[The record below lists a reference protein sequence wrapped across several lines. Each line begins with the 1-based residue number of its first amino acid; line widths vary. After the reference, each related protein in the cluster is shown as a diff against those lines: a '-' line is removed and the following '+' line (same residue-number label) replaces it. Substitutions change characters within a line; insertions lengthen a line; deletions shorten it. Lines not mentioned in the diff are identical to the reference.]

1 MLWSPCGC
9 RKQQVGARVSF
20 SENAFN
26 FKGEHNLEYVLLV
39 SCGQVRERLSSTID
53 FIFYFFSKKLPYV
66 KLLVRPCYWISSFAF
81 HPKQVNRNL

>member
-1 MLWSPCGC
+1 M
-9 RKQQVGARVSF
+9 GARVSF

-53 FIFYFFSKKLPYV
+53 FIFLAKSCLM
-66 KLLVRPCYWISSFAF
+66 
-81 HPKQVNRNL
+81 